1 MKCEQ
6 YTIYIQV
13 LCTTHEQH
21 TGARAHPL
29 NAHIYIHTYVHTLHA
44 NIHTYICM
52 YVHTLHCIIYPQWL
66 YVYNEATDCQNY
78 IASILDV

>member
-29 NAHIYIHTYVHTLHA
+29 NAHIYIHTYIRTY
-44 NIHTYICM
+44 ITCKHTYIHM
-52 YVHTLHCIIYPQWL
+52 YVRTHITLHYLPSVALRI
-66 YVYNEATDCQNY
+66 
-78 IASILDV
+78 